1 MSSKKERYS
10 HSRLESFKQCALKYK
25 FRYVDKIKVEKKSIE
40 GFLGSEVHD
49 TLEWLYYEVQ
59 KEKIPTIDDMI
70 IHYASSWEQD
80 FNPEIYFIV
89 KKEFTTKD
97 YFEKGIKFLL
107 DYYQKN
113 HPFNENTLALEKFVT
128 ILLDEDES
136 YKMIGV
142 IDRLVYNKEKQEYEV
157 HDYKTANSLPTQEKI
172 ETDRQLP
179 LYSIAI
185 KDNYNADKIQ
195 LIWHYLAH
203 NKKIYSRRTDE
214 QLNTLKKETI
224 ELIKKIEDTT
234 IFPYNQSILCG
245 WCEYKEICPSMK
257 KQQTLNV

>member
-1 MSSKKERYS
+1 MTRKERYS

-25 FRYVDKIKVEKKSIE
+25 FRYIDKIKVEKKSIE
-40 GFLGSEVHD
+40 GFLGSKVHD
-49 TLEWLYYEVQ
+49 TLEWLYYEVR
-59 KEKIPTIDDMI
+59 KGKVPSIDDMI
-70 IHYASSWEQD
+70 INYASSWEEE
-80 FNPEIYFIV
+80 FNPEIYFVV
-89 KKEFTTKD
+89 KKQFTIKD
-97 YFEKGIKFLL
+97 YFEKGVKFLL

-113 HPFNENTLALEKFVT
+113 APFDENTLALEKFVT

-142 IDRLVYNKEKQEYEV
+142 IDRLVYNKEKEEYEV
-157 HDYKTANSLPTQEKI
+157 HDYKTANTLPTPDKV

-203 NKKIYSRRTDE
+203 NKRIYSRRTDE
-214 QLNTLKKETI
+214 QLDLLKKETI
-224 ELIKKIEDTT
+224 ELINKIEDTT
-234 IFPYNQSILCG
+234 LFPYNQSILCG
-245 WCEYKEICPSMK
+245 WCEYQDICPTRR
-257 KQQTLNV
+257 KQRRLDV